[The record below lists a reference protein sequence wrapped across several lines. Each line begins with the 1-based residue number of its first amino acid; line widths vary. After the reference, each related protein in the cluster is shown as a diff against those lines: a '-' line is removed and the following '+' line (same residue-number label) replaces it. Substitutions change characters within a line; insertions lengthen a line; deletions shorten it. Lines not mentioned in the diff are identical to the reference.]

1 MNCPKCHSEN
11 TRIDFVQTSGRSHH
25 SGVGLG
31 GHMNNAA
38 RALTAV
44 STLGMS
50 NLVWKKSKGGS
61 KTKFKSGRMG
71 ICQDCGHGWKVH

>member
-1 MNCPKCHSEN
+1 MNCPKCHSTN
-11 TRIDFVQTSGRSHH
+11 TRVELVQTAGRSHH
-25 SGVGLG
+25 SGVGFG
-31 GHMNNAA
+31 GHMNNTA

-71 ICQDCGHGWKVH
+71 ICQDCGHGWTVR